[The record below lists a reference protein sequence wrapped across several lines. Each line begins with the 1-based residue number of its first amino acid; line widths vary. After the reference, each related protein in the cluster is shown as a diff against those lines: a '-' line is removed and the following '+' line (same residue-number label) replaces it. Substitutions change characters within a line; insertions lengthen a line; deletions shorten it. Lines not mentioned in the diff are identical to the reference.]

1 MEKIKI
7 LAVSTSGLARKEGIS
22 TVILDNFARFD
33 KSEFELHVI
42 AAGAYS
48 YELVQEFE
56 KAGVFIKCL
65 PSRKA
70 SLALYVK
77 AFIALLR
84 KEKYDALYIHG
95 SSAIMCIELMIAKL
109 CGCKVRVVH
118 SHNTTCDHKKADKL
132 LRPIFYGLYTDA
144 IACGDEAGKWLY
156 GDRPFL
162 LLKNGRDVNKYRYN
176 EKSRVSTRIGLGARD
191 DELLVGHVGNFN
203 KQKNQKHAL
212 AIFRELLK
220 KNNNAKL
227 YLMGAGTLLEETKE
241 LAAEMGLQ
249 DKVVFTGSIDN
260 IHEMLQAMDV
270 MILPS
275 LHEGLPLV
283 AIEWQ
288 IAALP
293 SVISDVVTSECAY
306 SGLVAFMPLG
316 DVGAWADKLIEMA
329 AVDRKRLAEE
339 QVKLTKE
346 AGFDINQNAVE
357 LQKFFID
364 KCKR

>member
-1 MEKIKI
+1 M
-7 LAVSTSGLARKEGIS
+7 
-22 TVILDNFARFD
+22 
-33 KSEFELHVI
+33 
-42 AAGAYS
+42 
-48 YELVQEFE
+48 
-56 KAGVFIKCL
+56 
-65 PSRKA
+65 
-70 SLALYVK
+70 
-77 AFIALLR
+77 
-84 KEKYDALYIHG
+84 
-95 SSAIMCIELMIAKL
+95 
-109 CGCKVRVVH
+109 
-118 SHNTTCDHKKADKL
+118 
-132 LRPIFYGLYTDA
+132 
-144 IACGDEAGKWLY
+144 
-156 GDRPFL
+156 
-162 LLKNGRDVNKYRYN
+162 
-176 EKSRVSTRIGLGARD
+176 
-191 DELLVGHVGNFN
+191 
-203 KQKNQKHAL
+203 
-212 AIFRELLK
+212 K